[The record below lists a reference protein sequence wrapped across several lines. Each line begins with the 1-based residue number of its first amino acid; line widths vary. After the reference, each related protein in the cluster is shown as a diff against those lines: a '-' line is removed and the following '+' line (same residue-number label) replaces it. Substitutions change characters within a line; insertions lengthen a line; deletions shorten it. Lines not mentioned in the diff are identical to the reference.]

1 MKSRALPLF
10 LLCLLIRLPAGA
22 QHLDS
27 LAREMVFGTDTGCS
41 RISYRYFL
49 SLLSD
54 RKLES
59 EPILQA
65 NGMAISPE
73 AAAGCM
79 LEHTRTQVFVRGLYR
94 AAKSLNKDSIR
105 ILYVGCGPLAPF
117 MTLTAPLLPGA
128 RYTLVEISENAAEAA
143 KVLINRLH
151 LQGRLDTLIIADATN
166 MKVPEATSYDIV
178 ITETMDAG
186 LNNEMMIPILINI
199 LPQLKREVIL
209 IPEEVTLELLVS
221 KRTGVGERTERFPV
235 FTATD
240 LLNCFWENGKFP
252 AMEFAVPEPNGS
264 TTFIITTVRVFRD
277 ICLNP
282 GESAITRTLRVMPT
296 LGKPLQ
302 FGYGIT
308 PPGLALGQGEMGY

>member
-1 MKSRALPLF
+1 M
-10 LLCLLIRLPAGA
+10 I
-22 QHLDS
+22 
-27 LAREMVFGTDTGCS
+27 FGSDTNSS

-54 RKLES
+54 RKLAS
-59 EPILQA
+59 EPILKA

-143 KVLINRLH
+143 KVLINRLQ
-151 LQGRLDTLIIADATN
+151 LQGRLDTLIVADATD
-166 MKVPEATSYDIV
+166 MKVPDATSYDIV

-186 LNNEMMIPILINI
+186 LYNEMMIPILVNI

-221 KRTGVGERTERFPV
+221 KRTGAGERTERFPV

-240 LLNCFWENGKFP
+240 LLNCHWETGKFP
-252 AMEFAVPEPNGS
+252 VTEFAVPEPNS
-264 TTFIITTVRVFRD
+264 SAIFINTAVRVFRD

-282 GESAITRTLRVMPT
+282 GESAITRVIRVQPKP
-296 LGKPLQ
+296 GKPLH
-302 FGYGIT
+302 FGYGIA
-308 PPGLALGQGEMGY
+308 PPGLTLGQGKIRD